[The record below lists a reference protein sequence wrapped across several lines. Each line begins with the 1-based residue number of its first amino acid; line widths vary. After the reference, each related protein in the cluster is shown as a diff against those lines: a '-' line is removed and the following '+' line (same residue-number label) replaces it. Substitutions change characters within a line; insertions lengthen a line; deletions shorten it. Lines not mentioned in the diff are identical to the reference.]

1 MKFTKTSKLAIAAIA
16 FAGILLVQKASAQY
30 YHPGA
35 RPVVVNNTNGY
46 DSEGFRFGFGIEP
59 GIPTGDLRDFSHF
72 ALGSTLRLQ
81 YDLKGP
87 ASIMLTTGYTNFF
100 ARSYYAGN
108 GVVVQPQDYGIV
120 PLKAGVKYF
129 VAPHFYI
136 SGEAGAGF
144 ETTRGYY
151 NNYYEGTKLILSP
164 GIGIAESHTGLD
176 LGLRYENYS
185 GSDSGNFGMV
195 ALRIAYGIGY

>member
-1 MKFTKTSKLAIAAIA
+1 MKFTITSKLAVAAIA
-16 FAGILLVQKASAQY
+16 LTGLLLSNKADAQY
-30 YHPGA
+30 YHPGS
-35 RPVVVNNTNGY
+35 RPVVVASSNSNGY

-87 ASIMLTTGYTNFF
+87 ASIMLTAGFNNFF

-108 GVVVQPQDYGIV
+108 GVVIQPQDYGIV
-120 PLKAGVKYF
+120 PVKAGIKVF
-129 VAPHFYI
+129 VAPHFYL

-176 LGLRYENYS
+176 LGLRYENL
-185 GSDSGNFGMV
+185 FGQ
-195 ALRIAYGIGY
+195 R